1 MVAARAAHVE
11 LDLNRGRVWFTW
23 VKSSRVLPSRA
34 HPSELPES
42 VPGPGSGDD
51 APDATPKIKHGAPS
65 MSMANLSEAVM
76 RNRRLLATKVA
87 HEELGEKVAMF
98 LGCTVALWA
107 GGFSSESVA
116 KALAL
121 VLLEAVSDVTKAA
134 AYAASKIDVGHV
146 RFNFHW
152 PTLLGVALVGGA
164 SWGDLL
170 SAIRI
175 NCLIGEDTGRVFG

>member
-11 LDLNRGRVWFTW
+11 LDLNTGREWLSR
-23 VKSSRVLPSRA
+23 VKSSRVLQSRVQ
-34 HPSELPES
+34 PSELPD
-42 VPGPGSGDD
+42 VLGPGFGDG
-51 APDATPKIKHGAPS
+51 APDATPKIKHVAPTKAS
-65 MSMANLSEAVM
+65 RSEAVM
-76 RNRRLLATKVA
+76 RNKRLLATKVA

-98 LGCTVALWA
+98 LGCTVALWV

-121 VLLEAVSDVTKAA
+121 LLLEAVSDVTKAA

-152 PTLLGVALVGGA
+152 PTLLGLALVGGG
-164 SWGDLL
+164 SWGGLL
-170 SAIRI
+170 TAIRI
-175 NCLIGEDTGRVFG
+175 NCLIGDDIGRVLG